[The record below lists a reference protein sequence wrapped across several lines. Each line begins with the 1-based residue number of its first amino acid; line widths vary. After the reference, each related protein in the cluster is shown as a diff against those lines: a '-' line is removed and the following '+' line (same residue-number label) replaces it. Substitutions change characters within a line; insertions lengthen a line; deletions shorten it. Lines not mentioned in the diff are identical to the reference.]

1 MFTTGDNPHG
11 CGHAPRTVFKGDRT
25 TAADYLVG
33 LGSNLAIKT
42 NTTVD
47 KVVIEN
53 DGQGLKATGVQI
65 VSKDGQK
72 STVKARKEIIVS
84 GGAYCSPTILMR
96 SGIGSKE
103 ELKQHGIECKVD
115 LPGVGKN
122 LQDHLVRKTS
132 PCSMNTS
139 NTDIADRL
147 HILRNRKGW
156 SHKRLPPLP
165 RRRPR

>member
-47 KVVIEN
+47 KVIIEEN
-53 DGQGLKATGVQI
+53 GSDLKATGVI
-65 VSKDGQK
+65 TVAKDGK
-72 STVKARKEIIVS
+72 RSEIKARKEVIVS

-96 SGIGSKE
+96 SGIGAKE
-103 ELKQHGIECKVD
+103 ELQKHNIKCLVD

-122 LQDHLVRKTS
+122 LMDHLVRLNQS
-132 PCSMNTS
+132 P
-139 NTDIADRL
+139 A
-147 HILRNRKGW
+147 
-156 SHKRLPPLP
+156 
-165 RRRPR
+165 